1 MKYGQVAYGRA
12 AGGRGWFV
20 VEAPPHILLRLK
32 RVFERVR
39 KDTYGR
45 VGLSDTPENARELGW
60 FLQRYPME
68 VTEDAR
74 AAIDAG
80 DAMHREREASIA
92 AALSV
97 DYVPRVFDLA
107 EPARDYQRLAADLA
121 LRVPGLLL
129 ADDVGTGKTVSAI
142 CALVDPKAR
151 PALVVTLTHLPS
163 QWVRELARFAPG
175 LRVQV
180 LRGTRPY
187 DLTKGPRGRS
197 VAFPDVIVTSY
208 SKLGG
213 WAETLA
219 PLVRGVVFDEVQE
232 LRHRESAKYNAAAH
246 LAAGAVMRL
255 GLSAT
260 PIYNYGGEIFSVLDV
275 LAPGALGTAEE
286 FGREWCR
293 SAAHS
298 EKARVAEPRVF
309 GAWLR
314 EQGLMLRRTRKQ
326 VGRELPAL
334 SRVTQTVDADLRAL
348 EVVAPRATELAKLL
362 LARGGVAPA
371 DRMRA
376 AEELSW
382 RLRQATG
389 LAKAGFVAAF
399 VRLLVESGEKVVL
412 FGWHHEVY
420 DVWREQLADLSPVFF
435 TGAEST
441 PQKDAAR
448 KAFVE
453 GDAKVLVMSLR
464 AGAGL
469 DGLQN
474 VSRTV
479 VFGELDWS
487 PGVHEQCV
495 GRIYRDG
502 QGEPVVAYFLVA
514 EVGSDPIVAS
524 VLGLKRNQSEGLRD
538 PEGALVE
545 DLTVDA
551 GHIRRLAEGYLAAR
565 GEHVAAT
572 ALESDG

>member
-1 MKYGQVAYGRA
+1 M
-12 AGGRGWFV
+12 
-20 VEAPPHILLRLK
+20 
-32 RVFERVR
+32 
-39 KDTYGR
+39 
-45 VGLSDTPENARELGW
+45 
-60 FLQRYPME
+60 
-68 VTEDAR
+68 
-74 AAIDAG
+74 
-80 DAMHREREASIA
+80 
-92 AALSV
+92 
-97 DYVPRVFDLA
+97 
-107 EPARDYQRLAADLA
+107 
-121 LRVPGLLL
+121 
-129 ADDVGTGKTVSAI
+129 
-142 CALVDPKAR
+142 
-151 PALVVTLTHLPS
+151 
-163 QWVRELARFAPG
+163 
-175 LRVQV
+175 
-180 LRGTRPY
+180 
-187 DLTKGPRGRS
+187 
-197 VAFPDVIVTSY
+197 
-208 SKLGG
+208 
-213 WAETLA
+213 
-219 PLVRGVVFDEVQE
+219 
-232 LRHRESAKYNAAAH
+232 
-246 LAAGAVMRL
+246 
-255 GLSAT
+255 
-260 PIYNYGGEIFSVLDV
+260 
-275 LAPGALGTAEE
+275 
-286 FGREWCR
+286 
-293 SAAHS
+293 
-298 EKARVAEPRVF
+298 
-309 GAWLR
+309 
-314 EQGLMLRRTRKQ
+314 
-326 VGRELPAL
+326 
-334 SRVTQTVDADLRAL
+334 QTVDADLRAL

-362 LARGGVAPA
+362 LARGRVAPA

-474 VSRTV
+474 VARTV